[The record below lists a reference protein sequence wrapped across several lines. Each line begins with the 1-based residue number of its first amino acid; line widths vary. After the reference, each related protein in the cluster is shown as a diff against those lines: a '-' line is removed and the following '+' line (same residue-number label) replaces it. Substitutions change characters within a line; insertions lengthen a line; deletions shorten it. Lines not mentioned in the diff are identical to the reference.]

1 MKQSLGAKAYLYP
14 MPVLV
19 IGTYNDDGTP
29 DAMTMAWGG
38 VCDFGKVALN
48 LEEEHLTSDNVK
60 KHMAFTLA
68 IADSAHIAEADY
80 VGTVSGKKV
89 PDKVA
94 KCGLHAVK
102 SAHVDAP
109 VFEEFPLTLE
119 CKVLELQHGIGGFR
133 VLGEIVNTLAD
144 PSILGADGEIDSEKV
159 DAAIFDTAHSAYYR
173 TGEKLGTAWEMG
185 SGQFGK

>member
-1 MKQSLGAKAYLYP
+1 MKTSLGAKAYLYP

-48 LEEEHLTSDNVK
+48 LEEEHLTSDNVAK
-60 KHMAFTLA
+60 RMAFTLA
-68 IADSAHIAEADY
+68 VADAAHIAEADY

-94 KCGLHAVK
+94 RCGLHAVK
-102 SAHVDAP
+102 SEHVDAP
-109 VFEEFPLTLE
+109 VFEEFPITLE
-119 CKVLELQHGIGGFR
+119 CKVLELQHGIAGFR
-133 VLGEIVNTLAD
+133 VIGEIVNTLAD
-144 PSILGADGEIDSEKV
+144 SRVLGEDGEIDSDKV
-159 DAAIFDTAHSAYYR
+159 SAAIFDTARSAYYVSGAKIGDAWK
-173 TGEKLGTAWEMG
+173 TGEKFA
-185 SGQFGK
+185 K